1 MPLKNEFK
9 KNMSKSIF
17 YFDYKDK
24 KIFENLNNF
33 LSQPLDKIFTL
44 WNKKKKYRDR
54 LLREFADDK
63 THSAGKLASQHILN
77 KLS

>member
-1 MPLKNEFK
+1 M
-9 KNMSKSIF
+9 
-17 YFDYKDK
+17 FDTREIDK
-24 KIFENLNNF
+24 KIYEKLNNF
-33 LSQPLDKIFTL
+33 LSQPLDKLFTL

-54 LLREFADDK
+54 ILKEFADDK